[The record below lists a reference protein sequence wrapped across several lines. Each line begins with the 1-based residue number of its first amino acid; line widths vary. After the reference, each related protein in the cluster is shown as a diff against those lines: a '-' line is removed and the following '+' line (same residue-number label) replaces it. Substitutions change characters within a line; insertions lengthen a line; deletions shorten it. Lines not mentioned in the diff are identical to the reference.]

1 MLVTGASS
9 GIGAATATLLGARGA
24 HVAVHYAHRA
34 AEARR
39 VCSAIVSA
47 GGVAETVCAD
57 LTDAAA
63 RSRLVGDVTARLEGL
78 DALVNNAGGI
88 AARQPLPGVS
98 DEEWRSTFELNV
110 HAPFFLSQQAFA
122 HMQGHGGGRIVNI
135 SSIGV
140 KYGGSA
146 TTLAYTSAKGALEAL
161 TRGLAK
167 AGAPHGIL
175 VNAVRPGFID
185 TPFHADLTP
194 AERTGRIG
202 LIPLGRA
209 GRPDE
214 VAELIAYLL
223 SPAAD
228 FITGQVLAVS
238 GGD

>member
-1 MLVTGASS
+1 
-9 GIGAATATLLGARGA
+9 
-24 HVAVHYAHRA
+24 
-34 AEARR
+34 
-39 VCSAIVSA
+39 
-47 GGVAETVCAD
+47 
-57 LTDAAA
+57 
-63 RSRLVGDVTARLEGL
+63 
-78 DALVNNAGGI
+78 
-88 AARQPLPGVS
+88 
-98 DEEWRSTFELNV
+98 
-110 HAPFFLSQQAFA
+110 
-122 HMQGHGGGRIVNI
+122 MQRHGGGRIVNI

-146 TTLAYTSAKGALEAL
+146 TTLAYTSAKAALEAL

-175 VNAVRPGFID
+175 VNAIRPGYID
-185 TPFHADLTP
+185 TPFHADLTA
-194 AERTGRIG
+194 AERTRRIG

-214 VAELIAYLL
+214 VAEFIAYLL